1 MVYSPLEQFE
11 PVSFCSILLN
21 YINLSIT
28 NISFMFIFII
38 LVFIFFLNGYF
49 FVFNNNSVR
58 SHLKANINNIE
69 FTSNNTLTV
78 VSKLYSYI
86 NVFGVVNNLK
96 NKALNT
102 DFQVGYRKL

>member
-38 LVFIFFLNGYF
+38 LVFIFLLNGYF
-49 FVFNNNSVR
+49 FVFNNNSVK
-58 SHLKANINNIE
+58 SHLQADINNIE
-69 FTSNNTLTV
+69 NIRSIFNN
-78 VSKLYSYI
+78 I
-86 NVFGVVNNLK
+86 NSSESIGL
-96 NKALNT
+96 
-102 DFQVGYRKL
+102 DFNSTTYYFLDL

>member
-1 MVYSPLEQFE
+1 
-11 PVSFCSILLN
+11 
-21 YINLSIT
+21 
-28 NISFMFIFII
+28 
-38 LVFIFFLNGYF
+38 
-49 FVFNNNSVR
+49 VR
-58 SHLKANINNIE
+58 SHLQADINNIE

-86 NVFGVVNNLK
+86 NIFGVVNNLK